1 MRLHPEKVHKK
12 YIIININNG
21 DNSIYIEAHCHD
33 ILEKQKK
40 EDVLKIVGK
49 NNMVSYKET
58 GIGIA
63 VTV

>member
-1 MRLHPEKVHKK
+1 MNLL
-12 YIIININNG
+12 NNS
-21 DNSIYIEAHCHD
+21 ND

-63 VTV
+63 ITV